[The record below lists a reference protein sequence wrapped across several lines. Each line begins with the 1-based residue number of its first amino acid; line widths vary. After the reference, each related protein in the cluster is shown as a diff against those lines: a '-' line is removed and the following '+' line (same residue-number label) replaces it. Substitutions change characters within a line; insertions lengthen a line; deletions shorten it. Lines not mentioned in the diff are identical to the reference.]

1 MIGARSL
8 WLRYALPLFVT
19 VIYLFLYIPITSLII
34 LSFNDNQFG
43 YRWQGFTTRWYH
55 ELFQSVEVW
64 TAFKNSLMVA
74 SISVT
79 LSILL
84 GSLLVLYVA
93 RNEKMAKFLM
103 VFYAN
108 LAVPEIVLAVGIL
121 VLAGFVYIPL
131 GITTLIAGHTIL
143 GLGYAVPIIYDR
155 FAELDKQLMEASLD
169 LGATPTQAFFTVIL
183 PLLYPAVIAASLL
196 IFIISF
202 DDFVISFFC
211 SSASTQTLP
220 IYIFSRIRAGAT
232 PEVNA
237 LSTVL
242 LIMSSVMVL
251 FFSLLQVKK
260 TDLLK

>member
-1 MIGARSL
+1 MTGTRSL
-8 WLRYALPLFVT
+8 WSQFALPLFVG
-19 VIYLFLYIPITSLII
+19 VIYLFLYVPISALIVF
-34 LSFNDNQFG
+34 SFNDNQFR
-43 YRWQGFTTRWYH
+43 YQWQGFTSRWYH
-55 ELFQSVEVW
+55 ELFQSVDVW
-64 TAFKNSLMVA
+64 TAFINSLLVA
-74 SISVT
+74 FSVA
-79 LSILL
+79 LSIVL

-93 RNEKMAKFLM
+93 RNEKVAQLLN

-108 LAVPEIVLAVGIL
+108 LAVPEIVMAVGIL
-121 VLAGFVYIPL
+121 VFVGFAYIPL

-143 GLGYAVPIIYDR
+143 GLGFAVPIIYDR
-155 FAELDKQLMEASLD
+155 FAEFDKRLMEASFD

-183 PLLYPAVIAASLL
+183 PLLYPAVIAAGLL

-220 IYIFSRIRAGAT
+220 IYIFSRLRAGAT

-242 LIMSSVMVL
+242 LLMSSIMVL